1 MILWLNLVQNMHYL
15 TLMTKRRCHI
25 FLQHYFNLFS
35 DSTIRSCSN
44 QFLPDFQE
52 TLSESLVNKLND
64 MSFAE
69 ERILR
74 TVTIERDSN
83 NSLGMQITEGSD
95 GKVYVQTVIPGGP
108 AYLSG
113 SIFSGD
119 QIVAVD
125 GQNLLSLNYEAAL
138 TILKNTSQTVQFIV
152 SHSNADTTK
161 QPSSTVSP
169 VEKYLIESCY
179 DSSNPQ
185 KHTKNE
191 NTSTEVPY
199 HKHIRYEIEQERDS
213 IMLQKNLPPQKQSP
227 TNLNKTISKSCDGDR
242 VKIVGM
248 IPKRQ
253 FSSLDQKV
261 VKNTAEEKLGATI
274 ALPRSLGLSRKWRGP
289 VRYPVT
295 PVKKDYLQQ
304 TESENSCSA
313 NSEDEQVFF

>member
-1 MILWLNLVQNMHYL
+1 
-15 TLMTKRRCHI
+15 
-25 FLQHYFNLFS
+25 
-35 DSTIRSCSN
+35 
-44 QFLPDFQE
+44 
-52 TLSESLVNKLND
+52 

-95 GKVYVQTVIPGGP
+95 GKVYVQTVISGGP

-119 QIVAVD
+119 QIIAVN
-125 GQNLLSLNYEAAL
+125 GQNLLSLNYETAL
-138 TILKNTSQTVQFIV
+138 TILKNTGQKVQFIV
-152 SHSNADTTK
+152 SHSNISQCNIDSTPKANETSK
-161 QPSSTVSP
+161 QPSIAISP
-169 VEKYLIESCY
+169 IEKYLTESCY

-185 KHTKNE
+185 KYIKCE
-191 NTSTEVPY
+191 NTSTQGTPTEVPY
-199 HKHIRYEIEQERDS
+199 HKHIRYEIEPEHDS
-213 IMLQKNLPPQKQSP
+213 IMSKKNIPSSQKQTP
-227 TNLNKTISKSCDGDR
+227 TNLNKNVSKSCAQINTNEDK

-253 FSSLDQKV
+253 FSSLDKKN
-261 VKNTAEEKLGATI
+261 VKNMSEEKVPV

-304 TESENSCSA
+304 MENEHSYST
-313 NSEDEQVFF
+313 NSDDEQVFF